1 LPSWTRSAIRR
12 GDHTLNAREHA
23 PDALPQPMA
32 NLTDE
37 QRRAL
42 RRLARHP
49 DGCAEAELLVDGFT
63 IGQLTD
69 LVIDGLAT
77 GTVAR
82 TALAGRETPV
92 VWMKITKA
100 GRKAIGE

>member
-1 LPSWTRSAIRR
+1 MVS
-12 GDHTLNAREHA
+12 
-23 PDALPQPMA
+23 
-32 NLTDE
+32 LTPE

-42 RRLARHP
+42 RFLARHP

-77 GTVAR
+77 GRVAR
-82 TALAGRETPV
+82 IAFDGREKPV
-92 VWMKITKA
+92 VWMKITEA
-100 GRKAIGE
+100 GRKAIAD

>member
-1 LPSWTRSAIRR
+1 MTSRR
-12 GDHTLNAREHA
+12 RRPAEPEGAVAAEE
-23 PDALPQPMA
+23 PDRGAVAKLS
-32 NLTDE
+32 DE

-42 RRLARHP
+42 RRLARRP
-49 DGCAEAELLVDGFT
+49 DGCAEAELLVDDFT

-77 GTVAR
+77 GTVAG
-82 TALAGRETPV
+82 TALDGRETPV
-92 VWMKITKA
+92 VWMKITKV